1 MGLNCR
7 EMVGVSYKCPNI
19 STCMENS
26 CKPSMAKTLFFVL
39 NQQMCQLEDIKVNDR
54 SLDELLTETNQDI
67 ESLMSN
73 VDSFAIAQRTRD

>member
-1 MGLNCR
+1 
-7 EMVGVSYKCPNI
+7 
-19 STCMENS
+19 
-26 CKPSMAKTLFFVL
+26 MAKTLFFVL